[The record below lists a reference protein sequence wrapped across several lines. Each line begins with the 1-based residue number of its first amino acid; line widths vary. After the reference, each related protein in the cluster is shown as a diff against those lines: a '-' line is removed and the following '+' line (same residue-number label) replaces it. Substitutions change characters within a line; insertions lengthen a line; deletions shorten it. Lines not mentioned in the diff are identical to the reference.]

1 MNVLRKNYDCNIH
14 IDFAFILGKDNYV
27 SKNMDWWW
35 LIDIK
40 LYFSCITDSF
50 WDMNKRILSEVIKM
64 CMHVKIGK
72 H

>member
-1 MNVLRKNYDCNIH
+1 MFHGKIMTLIYTL
-14 IDFAFILGKDNYV
+14 ILLYFGKDNYV

-50 WDMNKRILSEVIKM
+50 RDMNKIILSEVNKDM
-64 CMHVKIGK
+64 YAC
-72 H
+72 